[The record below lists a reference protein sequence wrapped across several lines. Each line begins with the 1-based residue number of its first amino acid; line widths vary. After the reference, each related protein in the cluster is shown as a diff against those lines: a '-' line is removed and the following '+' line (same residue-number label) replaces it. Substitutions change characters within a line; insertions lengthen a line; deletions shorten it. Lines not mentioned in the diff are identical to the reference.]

1 MADAAGAEWTKVFED
16 SFNGQ
21 WAVDRLVD
29 EHGQHSIV
37 IPDVP
42 AGNYLLRG
50 MYISP
55 PLLITSDGPP

>member
-1 MADAAGAEWTKVFED
+1 MADSAGKDWTKVFED

-29 EHGQHSIV
+29 AHGQHSVV

-42 AGNYLLRG
+42 AGDYLLRG
-50 MYISP
+50 MFSLSLQYQ
-55 PLLITSDGPP
+55 